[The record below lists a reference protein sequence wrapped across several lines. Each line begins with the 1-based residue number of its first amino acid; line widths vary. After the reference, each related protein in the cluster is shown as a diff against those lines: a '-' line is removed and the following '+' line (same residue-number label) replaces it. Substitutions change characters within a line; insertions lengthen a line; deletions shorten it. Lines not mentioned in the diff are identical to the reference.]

1 MSMAVSGTLANS
13 AVLEEPGQ
21 PREPTRQP
29 GFLRHIQ
36 GLRAVAVGLVVAT
49 HLTGWPAGGFI
60 GVDVFFVISGFLITG
75 LLLREQERSNR
86 ISLREFYARRMRR
99 IFPMAVVVLICT
111 VAVGFAVLTVKR
123 ADATLV
129 DAI

>member
-60 GVDVFFVISGFLITG
+60 GVFSYGGMPHELARENMSLFAQTVLPRLKAVDVGSDVG
-75 LLLREQERSNR
+75 L
-86 ISLREFYARRMRR
+86 A
-99 IFPMAVVVLICT
+99 MA
-111 VAVGFAVLTVKR
+111 A
-123 ADATLV
+123 
-129 DAI
+129 